1 MSAVGTRRMG
11 PPGEAVAVPWRGCRR
26 ARTGRGN
33 TGGHPDP
40 VRVGR
45 VYTVFMMPTDNKAA
59 RRGRR
64 AFTLIELLIVIA
76 ILLAIGGLVLVNLIP
91 RGEQARADLQRV
103 QFDQIDYAIKQFRLD
118 MNRWPSEEEGLEVLW
133 RQDSVEDEE
142 EYERWRGPYLE
153 LPLTEDQWGYE
164 LIYRYPGEIRGET
177 FYDLVSVGPDGEE
190 GTDDDITNH
199 DRLRDEEGEISE
211 DLDFGTPETGF
222 EGP

>member
-1 MSAVGTRRMG
+1 MARGARGPEGCQEQAGTDARG
-11 PPGEAVAVPWRGCRR
+11 PAG
-26 ARTGRGN
+26 TGRLFVSGRMN
-33 TGGHPDP
+33 TVH
-40 VRVGR
+40 
-45 VYTVFMMPTDNKAA
+45 TISTDNKAA

-76 ILLAIGGLVLVNLIP
+76 ILLAIGGLVVVNLLP
-91 RGEQARADLQRV
+91 RRDQATADLQRV
-103 QFDQIDYAIKQFRLD
+103 QFDLIDNAMKQFYLD
-118 MNRWPSEEEGLEVLW
+118 LQRWPTEEEGLAVLW
-133 RQDSVEDEE
+133 RQDALEDEE

-177 FYDLVSVGPDGEE
+177 YYDLVSVGPDGEE

-211 DLDFGTPETGF
+211 DLDFGTPETGV